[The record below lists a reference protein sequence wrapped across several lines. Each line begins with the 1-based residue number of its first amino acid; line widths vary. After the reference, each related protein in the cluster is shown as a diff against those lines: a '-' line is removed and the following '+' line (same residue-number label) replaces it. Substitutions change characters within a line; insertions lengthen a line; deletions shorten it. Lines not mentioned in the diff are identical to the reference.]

1 MGHRLP
7 RARPRAR
14 APGRLRPKGPAST
27 VPLGA
32 SSSSGKKA
40 KRSRDFSP
48 SGKTPP
54 PKRPSKNIPYAEAAA
69 GSLELVI
76 FTERDGHIRQE
87 VFNDINQAVQD
98 DWIRCLDE
106 GVQPFHVERWRYT
119 NHFASVWVKDDHS
132 AYAVEKVV
140 NSKGY
145 VLKRKTELLESRKP
159 ITILSGLVKGPAANS
174 DRGFLERCLKFEI
187 KRTEIPGRLEFYQ
200 AVDTTAGNKI
210 LKVLADEDA
219 MLRLA
224 QLDFELCNGTSGRV
238 KFLDERA
245 SKKSNPQSRK
255 LKAAQLDKE
264 IEELKARFHE

>member
-1 MGHRLP
+1 MI
-7 RARPRAR
+7 
-14 APGRLRPKGPAST
+14 
-27 VPLGA
+27 V
-32 SSSSGKKA
+32 
-40 KRSRDFSP
+40 
-48 SGKTPP
+48 
-54 PKRPSKNIPYAEAAA
+54 
-69 GSLELVI
+69 
-76 FTERDGHIRQE
+76 TERDGHIRQE

-106 GVQPFHVERWRYT
+106 GVQPFHVERWQYT
-119 NHFASVWVKDDHS
+119 NHYASVWVKDDPS

-255 LKAAQLDKE
+255 LKAVQLDKE
-264 IEELKARFHE
+264 IEELKARFREKRRELLELSKADTESVGATAMSSLELTDAEAMDLVENATTYHLQG